1 MLNISKLTHSTIQ
14 SRAEKIKTVQRT
26 SVRNR
31 SMQSGASVSSF
42 ILFIKVALLGMFLSA
57 CSDPQQGAAPEAAP
71 QMPPPPVTVAEVV
84 QKEVSDWKEYTG
96 RLEAS
101 DSIVVM
107 PRTSGYVVSVGFE
120 DGAYV
125 KKGDLLFQIDY
136 RTVRAEVQRLKAE
149 VKRSEAEIELSKRD
163 LKRSESL
170 RKKNAVSQEQ
180 LDNSRTRLTQ
190 AIAAAE
196 SAKADLK
203 RTKVLDAITTVKAEF
218 DGQVS
223 NARVKKGSSV
233 IAGNTVLTTLVSTD
247 KTHAYF
253 DVDEKTYARLRALEN
268 GKRLDEMNIPV
279 LMGLAGENGY
289 QHKGVI
295 DFVDNQ
301 VDITTGTIRLRAVF
315 SNSEGKF
322 TPGMFARI
330 KMQIGENFQGIL
342 VDEKAIVTDL
352 SHKYVLVLGE
362 NNILQYRPVQL
373 GSKFDG
379 LRVVSSGLVAGE
391 KIVIKGQ
398 GLPTVFPGMPVSPT
412 EAEMVPAT
420 APVADENSSQG

>member
-1 MLNISKLTHSTIQ
+1 MNTVFSKL
-14 SRAEKIKTVQRT
+14 
-26 SVRNR
+26 
-31 SMQSGASVSSF
+31 
-42 ILFIKVALLGMFLSA
+42 LVALTVFSLITA
-57 CSDPQQGAAPEAAP
+57 CSEPGENQDAQAPQGAMP
-71 QMPPPPVTVAEVV
+71 PPPPVTVAQVI

-120 DGAYV
+120 DGAHV

-136 RTVRAEVQRLKAE
+136 RTVRAEVQRLTAE
-149 VKRSEAEIELSKRD
+149 VTRSEAEIELSERD
-163 LKRSESL
+163 LKRAESL
-170 RKKNAVSQEQ
+170 RKKNAISQEQ

-196 SAKADLK
+196 SAKADLR

-223 NARVKKGSSV
+223 NARVKVGSSV

-253 DVDEKTYARLRALEN
+253 DVDEKTFARLQALGN

-279 LMGLAGENGY
+279 FMGLAGEANY
-289 QHKGVI
+289 PHQGVI

-301 VDITTGTIRLRAVF
+301 VDIATGTIRLRAVF
-315 SNSEGKF
+315 SNEAGKF
-322 TPGMFARI
+322 TPGMFARV
-330 KMQIGENFQGIL
+330 KMQIGENYQGTL

-373 GSKFDG
+373 GAKFEG
-379 LRVVSSGLVAGE
+379 MRIILSGLSAGE
-391 KIVIKGQ
+391 KIVVKGQ
-398 GLPTVFPGMPVSPT
+398 GLPNVFPGMPVAPT
-412 EAEMVPAT
+412 EAEMAPADSD
-420 APVADENSSQG
+420 PKSQG

>member
-1 MLNISKLTHSTIQ
+1 MNTIFRKLLVVIAVFAFVTACSEQ
-14 SRAEKIKTVQRT
+14 GNDQAGAP
-26 SVRNR
+26 
-31 SMQSGASVSSF
+31 SGA
-42 ILFIKVALLGMFLSA
+42 M
-57 CSDPQQGAAPEAAP
+57 PP
-71 QMPPPPVTVAEVV
+71 PPPPVTVAAAIE
-84 QKEVSDWKEYTG
+84 KEVSDWKEYTG

-101 DSIVVM
+101 DSIIVM
-107 PRTSGYVVSVGFE
+107 PRTSGYIVSVGFE
-120 DGAYV
+120 DGAHV
-125 KKGDLLFQIDY
+125 KKGDLLFQVDY

-149 VKRSEAEIELSKRD
+149 VKRSEAEIELSERD
-163 LKRSESL
+163 LKRAESL
-170 RKKNAVSQEQ
+170 RQKNAISQEQ

-196 SAKADLK
+196 SAKADLQ

-233 IAGNTVLTTLVSTD
+233 IAGTTVLTTLVSTD

-253 DVDEKTYARLRALEN
+253 DVDEKTFARLQASKN

-279 LMGLAGENGY
+279 FMGLAGEQDY
-289 QHKGVI
+289 PHSGVI

-315 SNSEGKF
+315 SNEDGKF

-330 KMQIGENFQGIL
+330 KMQIGEAYQGVL

-352 SHKYVLVLGE
+352 SHKYVLVLGD
-362 NNILQYRPVQL
+362 NNILQYRPVEL
-373 GSKFDG
+373 GPKFEG
-379 LRVVSSGLVAGE
+379 LRIIKSGLNAGE

-398 GLPTVFPGMPVSPT
+398 GLPNVFPGMPVAPT
-412 EAEMVPAT
+412 EADMVPA
-420 APVADENSSQG
+420 ASQNQA

>member
-1 MLNISKLTHSTIQ
+1 MNTVLNKLLVVITVFSLLTACTESDSEQ
-14 SRAEKIKTVQRT
+14 S
-26 SVRNR
+26 S
-31 SMQSGASVSSF
+31 AS
-42 ILFIKVALLGMFLSA
+42 
-57 CSDPQQGAAPEAAP
+57 QGAMP
-71 QMPPPPVTVAEVV
+71 PPPPVTVAKVIE
-84 QKEVSDWKEYTG
+84 KEVSDWKEYTG

-101 DSIVVM
+101 DSIIVM
-107 PRTSGYVVSVGFE
+107 PRTSGYVVDVGFE

-149 VKRSEAEIELSKRD
+149 VKRSEAEIELSERD
-163 LKRSESL
+163 LKRAESL
-170 RKKNAVSQEQ
+170 RKKNAISQEQ

-190 AIAAAE
+190 SIAAAE
-196 SAKADLK
+196 SAKADLQ
-203 RTKVLDAITTVKAEF
+203 RTQVLDAITTVKAEF

-223 NARVKKGSSV
+223 NARVKVGSSV
-233 IAGNTVLTTLVSTD
+233 IAGSTVLTTLVSTD

-253 DVDEKTYARLRALEN
+253 DVDEKTFARLQALGN
-268 GKRLDEMNIPV
+268 GKHLDEMNIPV
-279 LMGLAGENGY
+279 FMGLASEADY
-289 QHKGVI
+289 PHRGVI

-301 VDITTGTIRLRAVF
+301 VNISTGTIRLRAVF

-330 KMQIGENFQGIL
+330 KMQIGGNYLGTL

-362 NNILQYRPVQL
+362 NNILEYRPVQL
-373 GSKFDG
+373 GPKFEG
-379 LRVVSSGLVAGE
+379 MRTIKSGLKAGE

-398 GLPTVFPGMPVSPT
+398 GLPNVFPGMPVTTT
-412 EAEMVPAT
+412 EAEMIPAT
-420 APVADENSSQG
+420 ASSENTPQG

>member
-1 MLNISKLTHSTIQ
+1 MSRFNLRFGISRLFVVIVTCLT
-14 SRAEKIKTVQRT
+14 V
-26 SVRNR
+26 V
-31 SMQSGASVSSF
+31 
-42 ILFIKVALLGMFLSA
+42 A
-57 CSDPQQGAAPEAAP
+57 CSENGKDQGSPEAAMAA
-71 QMPPPPVTVAEVV
+71 MPPPSVTVAEVM
-84 QKEVSDWKEYTG
+84 QGEVSDWKEYTG

-101 DSIVVM
+101 ESIVVM
-107 PRTSGYVVSVGFE
+107 PRTSGYIVSVGFE

-125 KKGDLLFQIDY
+125 KKGDLLFQVDY
-136 RTVRAEVQRLKAE
+136 RTVRAEVQRLEAE
-149 VKRSEAEIELSKRD
+149 VKRNVAEIDLSKRD
-163 LKRSESL
+163 LKRAESL
-170 RKKNAVSQEQ
+170 RKKNAISQEQ

-190 AIAAAE
+190 AIAAVE
-196 SAKADLK
+196 SAKADLR

-233 IAGNTVLTTLVSTD
+233 IAGSTVLTTLVSTD

-253 DVDEKTYARLRALEN
+253 DVDEKTFSRLRSLEE

-279 LMGLAGENGY
+279 LMGLAGETTY
-289 QHKGVI
+289 PHQGVI

-301 VDITTGTIRLRAVF
+301 VDISTGTIRLRAVF
-315 SNSEGKF
+315 SNEDGKF

-330 KMQIGENFQGIL
+330 NMQIGASYPGIL

-362 NNILQYRPVQL
+362 NNILEYRPVHL
-373 GSKFDG
+373 GPKFKG
-379 LRVVSSGLVAGE
+379 LRTIKSGLEAGE

-398 GLPTVFPGMPVSPT
+398 GLPNVFPGMPVTPSD
-412 EAEMVPAT
+412 ADMAPAT
-420 APVADENSSQG
+420 NNSQG

>member
-1 MLNISKLTHSTIQ
+1 MSTFNLRFGISRLFVVIVTCLT
-14 SRAEKIKTVQRT
+14 V
-26 SVRNR
+26 V
-31 SMQSGASVSSF
+31 
-42 ILFIKVALLGMFLSA
+42 A
-57 CSDPQQGAAPEAAP
+57 CSENGKDQENPEAAMAA
-71 QMPPPPVTVAEVV
+71 MPPPPVTVAEVI
-84 QKEVSDWKEYTG
+84 QGEVSDWKEYTG

-107 PRTSGYVVSVGFE
+107 PRTSGYIVSVGFE

-125 KKGDLLFQIDY
+125 KKGDLLFQVDY
-136 RTVRAEVQRLKAE
+136 RTVRAEVQRLEAE
-149 VKRSEAEIELSKRD
+149 VKRNVAEIELSKRD
-163 LKRSESL
+163 LKRAESL
-170 RKKNAVSQEQ
+170 RKKSAISQEQ

-190 AIAAAE
+190 AIAAVE

-233 IAGNTVLTTLVSTD
+233 IAGSTVLTTLVSTD

-253 DVDEKTYARLRALEN
+253 DVDEKTFARLRSLGE

-279 LMGLAGENGY
+279 FMGLAGETTY
-289 QHKGVI
+289 PHQGVI

-301 VDITTGTIRLRAVF
+301 VDISTGTIRLRAVF
-315 SNSEGKF
+315 SNEDGKF

-330 KMQIGENFQGIL
+330 NMQIGASYPGIL
-342 VDEKAIVTDL
+342 VDEKAVVTDL

-362 NNILQYRPVQL
+362 NNILEYRPVQL
-373 GSKFDG
+373 GPKFKG
-379 LRVVSSGLVAGE
+379 LRAIKSGLEAGE

-398 GLPTVFPGMPVSPT
+398 GLPNVFPGMPVSPSD
-412 EAEMVPAT
+412 ADMAPAT
-420 APVADENSSQG
+420 NNSQG